1 MTHIEIRGARTHNL
15 KGIDVD
21 VPKHRL
27 VAFTGVSGSGK
38 SSLVFDT
45 ICTEAQRQLVE
56 TFSTYARRRLPQLT
70 RPPVD
75 AIRNISPCIVID
87 QKRLGASSRST
98 VGTVTEVYTY
108 LRMLFSRCGRPHV
121 GWSHRFSFNHP
132 DGMCPACK
140 GLGKRVRIDVDE
152 LLDLDRSVEEGAIRH
167 PSYAIGKWYWREI
180 VGSRVVP
187 PDRPL
192 RRFSEAEMQRLL
204 WADGLIVRKVHQG
217 ETYERPFDG
226 VARKLE
232 RLHVDKN
239 EDQIPKVAREAYRR
253 LFRERPCSDCG
264 GARLNRTALAV
275 ELAGG
280 WTIGRLVECELTEL
294 DRALGDLA
302 GHDAY
307 APIREVVETLVA
319 RMRGTL
325 RHLIDIG
332 VGYLS
337 LNRGVPTLSG
347 GESQRVKMAR
357 QLDCDLVD
365 LVYILDEPTV
375 GLHPRDIDHLIA
387 MLRRLRDQG
396 NSVLVVEHDP
406 AVIRA
411 ADWVVDVGPGAGDGG
426 GEVVFS
432 GRLDDLLQ
440 ADGATSRALRG
451 RPGGQARLDG
461 QVRQGPAGAD
471 GAARSR
477 VVSTRTARM
486 PQRGPAGADGA
497 AEGRAASAR
506 RGRRRFRDT
515 LVIDDASANNLRD
528 LTVRIPRGVL
538 TCITGVAGSGK
549 SSLVAE
555 LVDTLRRRQGEEREP
570 GENGGHGENGGRGGR
585 ERRGENCRHEV
596 VVVDQR
602 PVGRSSRSNP
612 ATYVGV
618 FDPIRNAFAA
628 ANRVAPSLFSFN
640 AEGSCPECKGRG
652 YLEVELSFLDD
663 VRLDCKVCRGRRYRD
678 DVLELTWRG
687 RSIHDV
693 LEMTVTDAL
702 AFFASGEGDGGR
714 ARLAAIGRGLQ
725 LLADVGVGYLRLGQS
740 LSTLSG
746 GEAQRLKLA
755 AELTRSGNVY
765 VMDEPTTGLHPADID
780 RLLAIVDRLL
790 AGGNTVVVIEHNL
803 DVVAAADW
811 IVDLGPEGGRAG
823 GRIVAEGTPEAVA
836 ERHAVSHTG
845 RYLKERLGP

>member
-15 KGIDVD
+15 KGLDVD

-75 AIRNISPCIVID
+75 EIRNISPCIVID

-98 VGTVTEVYTY
+98 VGTVTEIYTY
-108 LRMLFSRCGRPHV
+108 LRMLFSRCGRPFI

-140 GLGKRVRIDVDE
+140 GLGKRVRIDVDR
-152 LLDLDRSVEEGAIRH
+152 LLDPERSIEEGAIRH
-167 PSYAIGKWYWREI
+167 PSFDIGKWYWREI
-180 VGSRVVP
+180 VQTRVVP
-187 PDRPL
+187 PDKPL
-192 RRFSEAEMQRLL
+192 REFTAAERERLL
-204 WADGLIVRKVHQG
+204 WADGLRVEKVHQG
-217 ETYERPFDG
+217 MTYERPFDG

-239 EDQIPKVAREAYRR
+239 EDQIPRTSREAYRR

-264 GARLNRTALAV
+264 GARLNGAALAV

-280 WTIGRLVECELTEL
+280 RTIGRLVECELTEL
-294 DRALGDLA
+294 DRVLA
-302 GHDAY
+302 ELVERDDHE
-307 APIREVVETLVA
+307 PIRDVVATLVA
-319 RMRGTL
+319 RMRKTL

-411 ADWVVDVGPGAGDGG
+411 ADWVVDIGPRAGDGG
-426 GEVVFS
+426 GELVFS
-432 GRLDDLLQ
+432 GRLEDLPS
-440 ADGATSRALRG
+440 AGGATSCAL
-451 RPGGQARLDG
+451 QE
-461 QVRQGPAGAD
+461 
-471 GAARSR
+471 
-477 VVSTRTARM
+477 RTAA
-486 PQRGPAGADGA
+486 P
-497 AEGRAASAR
+497 R
-506 RGRRRFRDT
+506 RERRPFRET
-515 LVIDDASANNLRD
+515 LRIENASANNLRD
-528 LTVRIPRGVL
+528 VTVRIPKGVL
-538 TCITGVAGSGK
+538 TCFTGVAGSGK
-549 SSLVAE
+549 SSLVSE
-555 LVDTLRRRQGEEREP
+555 LVETLRRSRGADPEP
-570 GENGGHGENGGRGGR
+570 RDG
-585 ERRGENCRHEV
+585 ERRGDGGRQGDAGRQGRDGV

-612 ATYVGV
+612 ATYIGV
-618 FDPIRNAFAA
+618 FDPIRKLFAG
-628 ANRVAPSLFSFN
+628 ANGVSPAMFSFN
-640 AEGSCPECKGRG
+640 AQGSCPECKGRG

-663 VRLDCKVCRGRRYRD
+663 VRLECKVCEGKRYREE
-678 DVLELTWRG
+678 VLELKYRG

-693 LEMTVTDAL
+693 LEMTVAEAL
-702 AFFASGEGDGGR
+702 AFFAAASDDRRGHG
-714 ARLAAIGRGLQ
+714 AAIARGLQ
-725 LLADVGVGYLRLGQS
+725 LLADVGVGYLRLGQPV
-740 LSTLSG
+740 STLSG

-755 AELTRSGNVY
+755 TELTRSGNVY

-803 DVVAAADW
+803 DVIVAADW
-811 IVDLGPEGGRAG
+811 IVDLGPEGGRHG
-823 GRIVAEGTPEAVA
+823 GAIVAEGTPEDVA
-836 ERHAVSHTG
+836 ARAATSHTG
-845 RYLKERLGP
+845 RYLQERLGL

>member
-98 VGTVTEVYTY
+98 VGTVTEVYTF
-108 LRMLFSRCGRPHV
+108 LRMLFSRGGRPHI

-152 LLDLDRSVEEGAIRH
+152 LLDLDRSIEEGAIRH
-167 PSYAIGKWYWREI
+167 PSYDIGKWYWREI
-180 VGSRVVP
+180 VQTGVVP
-187 PDRPL
+187 PRKPL
-192 RRFSEAEMQRLL
+192 RQFTEAERERLL
-204 WADGLIVRKVHQG
+204 WADGVMVEKVHEG
-217 ETYERPFDG
+217 MTYERPFDG

-239 EDQIPKVAREAYRR
+239 EDQVPKVAREAYRR
-253 LFRERPCSDCG
+253 LFRERPCPDCN
-264 GARLNRTALAV
+264 GARLNRAALAV

-294 DRALGDLA
+294 DRALAGLA
-302 GHDAY
+302 DHDDY
-307 APIREVVETLVA
+307 VPIREVVATLVA

-325 RHLIDIG
+325 QRLIGIG

-411 ADWVVDVGPGAGDGG
+411 ADWVVDIGPRAGDGG

-432 GRLDDLLQ
+432 GRLDDLVR
-440 ADGATSRALRG
+440 AGGATSRAL
-451 RPGGQARLDG
+451 Q
-461 QVRQGPAGAD
+461 
-471 GAARSR
+471 
-477 VVSTRTARM
+477 
-486 PQRGPAGADGA
+486 
-497 AEGRAASAR
+497 ERAAPPR
-506 RGRRRFRDT
+506 RERRRFRDT
-515 LVIDDASANNLRD
+515 LRIDNASANNLRD
-528 LTVRIPRGVL
+528 VSVRIPRGVL

-555 LVDTLRRRQGEEREP
+555 LVETLRREP
-570 GENGGHGENGGRGGR
+570 GGGGSAGEA
-585 ERRGENCRHEV
+585 

-618 FDPIRNAFAA
+618 FDPIRKVFAA
-628 ANRVAPSLFSFN
+628 ANRVPPALFSFN

-663 VRLDCKVCRGRRYRD
+663 VRLGCKACEGRRYRD
-678 DVLELTWRG
+678 DVLKLTWRG

-702 AFFASGEGDGGR
+702 TFFAPADGPP

-755 AELTRSGNVY
+755 SELTRSGNVY
-765 VMDEPTTGLHPADID
+765 IMDEPTTGLHPADID

-811 IVDLGPEGGRAG
+811 IVDLGPEGGRDG

-836 ERHAVSHTG
+836 ARHAVSHTG
-845 RYLKERLGP
+845 RYLRERLGS

>member
-45 ICTEAQRQLVE
+45 ICIEAQRQLVE

-70 RPPVD
+70 RPPVE

-108 LRMLFSRCGRPHV
+108 LRMLFSRCGRPFV

-140 GLGKRVRIDVDE
+140 GLGKRVRIDADK
-152 LLDLDRSVEEGAIRH
+152 LLDPDRSIEEGAIRH
-167 PSYAIGKWYWREI
+167 PSYDIGKWYWREI
-180 VGSRVVP
+180 VQSSVVP
-187 PDRPL
+187 PGKPL
-192 RRFSEAEMQRLL
+192 RQFTAAERERLL
-204 WADGLIVRKVHQG
+204 WADGLIIKKVHQG
-217 ETYERPFDG
+217 TTYERPFDG

-239 EDQIPKVAREAYRR
+239 EDQIPRVAREAYRR
-253 LFRERPCSDCG
+253 LFTEGTWPDCG
-264 GARLNRTALAV
+264 GARLNAAALAV

-294 DRALGDLA
+294 DRVLEELVERD
-302 GHDAY
+302 DY
-307 APIREVVETLVA
+307 EPIRDVVATLVA

-411 ADWVVDVGPGAGDGG
+411 ADWVVDIGPRAGGGGG
-426 GEVVFS
+426 GELVFS
-432 GRLDDLLQ
+432 GCLDDLLRT
-440 ADGATSRALRG
+440 DGATSSALRG
-451 RPGGQARLDG
+451 RVIP
-461 QVRQGPAGAD
+461 P
-471 GAARSR
+471 
-477 VVSTRTARM
+477 
-486 PQRGPAGADGA
+486 
-497 AEGRAASAR
+497 R
-506 RGRRRFRDT
+506 RDRRPFRDT
-515 LVIDDASANNLRD
+515 LLIENASANNLRNV
-528 LTVRIPRGVL
+528 TVRIPKGVL
-538 TCITGVAGSGK
+538 TCVTGVAGSGK
-549 SSLVAE
+549 SSLVGE
-555 LVDTLRRRQGEEREP
+555 LVDRSRDA
-570 GENGGHGENGGRGGR
+570 
-585 ERRGENCRHEV
+585 V

-618 FDPIRNAFAA
+618 FDPIRKAFAA
-628 ANRVAPSLFSFN
+628 ANRGSPALFSFN
-640 AEGSCPECKGRG
+640 AKGSCPECKGRG
-652 YLEVELSFLDD
+652 YLEVELSFLRPPRLQGVRGQAVPGGSAGADVPRPLHPRRPGDD
-663 VRLDCKVCRGRRYRD
+663 SHRCPVLLRRGRCR
-678 DVLELTWRG
+678 
-687 RSIHDV
+687 
-693 LEMTVTDAL
+693 
-702 AFFASGEGDGGR
+702 
-714 ARLAAIGRGLQ
+714 
-725 LLADVGVGYLRLGQS
+725 
-740 LSTLSG
+740 
-746 GEAQRLKLA
+746 
-755 AELTRSGNVY
+755 
-765 VMDEPTTGLHPADID
+765 
-780 RLLAIVDRLL
+780 
-790 AGGNTVVVIEHNL
+790 
-803 DVVAAADW
+803 
-811 IVDLGPEGGRAG
+811 
-823 GRIVAEGTPEAVA
+823 
-836 ERHAVSHTG
+836 
-845 RYLKERLGP
+845 

>member
-108 LRMLFSRCGRPHV
+108 LRMLLSRCGRPHV

-152 LLDLDRSVEEGAIRH
+152 LLDLDRSIEEGAIRH

-192 RRFSEAEMQRLL
+192 RRFTEAEMQRLL

-232 RLHVDKN
+232 RLHIDKN

-253 LFRERPCSDCG
+253 LFRERPCPDCG
-264 GARLNRTALAV
+264 GARLNAAALAV

-280 WTIGRLVECELTEL
+280 WTVGRLVECELTEL
-294 DRALGDLA
+294 DRALGELA
-302 GHDAY
+302 GHDDY
-307 APIREVVETLVA
+307 APIREVVATLVA

-432 GRLDDLLQ
+432 GRLDDLLR

-451 RPGGQARLDG
+451 RLDGQAR
-461 QVRQGPAGAD
+461 RGPSGGD

-477 VVSTRTARM
+477 AVSTRSASSLS
-486 PQRGPAGADGA
+486 QKAPAGANGA
-497 AEGRAASAR
+497 AKGRAAPAR

-515 LVIDDASANNLRD
+515 LVVDNASANNLRG
-528 LTVRIPRGVL
+528 LTVRIPKGVL

-570 GENGGHGENGGRGGR
+570 GENG
-585 ERRGENCRHEV
+585 RRGENEGRGVEGGRGENGRDEV

-618 FDPIRNAFAA
+618 FDQIRKLFAA
-628 ANRVAPSLFSFN
+628 ANGVPPSLFSFN

-663 VRLDCKVCRGRRYRD
+663 VRLDCKVCEGRRYRD
-678 DVLELTWRG
+678 DVLKLIWRG

-702 AFFASGEGDGGR
+702 AFFVPAGGAQ
-714 ARLAAIGRGLQ
+714 ARLSAIGRGLQ

-755 AELTRSGNVY
+755 SELTRSGNVY

-780 RLLAIVDRLL
+780 RLLTIVDRLL

-836 ERHAVSHTG
+836 QRHAVSHTG
-845 RYLKERLGP
+845 RYLKERLGS

>member
-140 GLGKRVRIDVDE
+140 GLGKRVRIDVDA
-152 LLDLDRSVEEGAIRH
+152 LLDLDRSIEEGAIRH

-187 PDRPL
+187 PDEPL
-192 RRFSEAEMQRLL
+192 RRFSEAERQRLL

-253 LFRERPCSDCG
+253 LFRERPCPDCG
-264 GARLNRTALAV
+264 GARLNAAALAV

-302 GHDAY
+302 GHEDY
-307 APIREVVETLVA
+307 APVREVVATLVA

-375 GLHPRDIDHLIA
+375 GLHPRDIEHLIA

-432 GRLDDLLQ
+432 GRLDDLLR
-440 ADGATSRALRG
+440 AAGATSRALRD
-451 RPGGQARLDG
+451 RLDG

-471 GAARSR
+471 GAARAR
-477 VVSTRTARM
+477 AISTSARM
-486 PQRGPAGADGA
+486 PRQGPAVAGGA
-497 AEGRAASAR
+497 ASGRAAPAR

-515 LVIDDASANNLRD
+515 LVVENARANNLRD
-528 LTVRIPRGVL
+528 LTVRIPKGVL

-555 LVDTLRRRQGEEREP
+555 LVDTLRRRQGAEREP
-570 GENGGHGENGGRGGR
+570 GENGGRGENEGRGKRG
-585 ERRGENCRHEV
+585 RRGENGHDEV

-612 ATYVGV
+612 VTYVGV
-618 FDPIRNAFAA
+618 FDPIRKAFAA
-628 ANRVAPSLFSFN
+628 ANRVPPSLFSFN

-663 VRLDCKVCRGRRYRD
+663 VRLDCKVCEGRRYRD
-678 DVLELTWRG
+678 DVLKLTWRG

-702 AFFASGEGDGGR
+702 AFFGSGDGGGR
-714 ARLAAIGRGLQ
+714 ARLAAIGRGLR

-755 AELTRSGNVY
+755 SELTRSGNVY

-845 RYLKERLGP
+845 RYLKERLGS

>member
-1 MTHIEIRGARTHNL
+1 MTHIEIRGARSHNL

-45 ICTEAQRQLVE
+45 IYTEAQRQLVE
-56 TFSTYARRRLPQLT
+56 TFGTYARRRLPQLT
-70 RPPVD
+70 RPPVE

-98 VGTVTEVYTY
+98 VGTVTEIYTY
-108 LRMLFSRCGRPHV
+108 LRMLFSRCGRPFI

-140 GLGKRVRIDVDE
+140 GLGKRVCIDAGK
-152 LLDLDRSVEEGAIRH
+152 LLDLDRSIEEGAIRH
-167 PSYAIGKWYWREI
+167 PSYDPGKWYWREI
-180 VGSRVVP
+180 VQTGVVP
-187 PDRPL
+187 PRKPL
-192 RRFSEAEMQRLL
+192 RQFTETEMERLL
-204 WADGLIVRKVHQG
+204 WADGVRIKKVHEG
-217 ETYERPFDG
+217 VTYERPFDG

-232 RLHVDKN
+232 RLHVDKS
-239 EDQIPKVAREAYRR
+239 EDQISNVAREAYRR

-264 GARLNRTALAV
+264 GARLNAAALAV

-294 DRALGDLA
+294 DQGLGDLVER
-302 GHDAY
+302 DDY
-307 APIREVVETLVA
+307 EPIRDVVATLVA
-319 RMRGTL
+319 RMRATL

-365 LVYILDEPTV
+365 LIYILDEPTV

-411 ADWVVDVGPGAGDGG
+411 ADWVVDIGPGAGAGG
-426 GEVVFS
+426 GELVFG
-432 GRLDDLLQ
+432 GRLDDLLS
-440 ADGATSRALRG
+440 AGGATSRALG
-451 RPGGQARLDG
+451 
-461 QVRQGPAGAD
+461 
-471 GAARSR
+471 
-477 VVSTRTARM
+477 
-486 PQRGPAGADGA
+486 
-497 AEGRAASAR
+497 ERAAAPRPVR
-506 RGRRRFRDT
+506 RPFHDT
-515 LVIDDASANNLRD
+515 LRIEGASANNLRNV
-528 LTVRIPRGVL
+528 TVRIPQGVL
-538 TCITGVAGSGK
+538 TCVTGVAGSGK
-549 SSLVAE
+549 SSLVGE
-555 LVDTLRRRQGEEREP
+555 LVGTLRRRRGAGHE
-570 GENGGHGENGGRGGR
+570 GGSDG
-585 ERRGENCRHEV
+585 V
-596 VVVDQR
+596 VVIDQR

-612 ATYVGV
+612 ATYIGV
-618 FDPIRNAFAA
+618 FDSIRKVFGA
-628 ANRVAPSLFSFN
+628 ANRVSPALFSFN
-640 AEGSCPECKGRG
+640 AKGSCPECKGRG

-663 VRLDCKVCRGRRYRD
+663 IRLDCKVCGGKRYRD
-678 DVLELTWRG
+678 EVLELTYHG

-702 AFFASGEGDGGR
+702 AFFASAGVDDRKGR
-714 ARLAAIGRGLQ
+714 SNAITRGLQ
-725 LLADVGVGYLRLGQS
+725 LLSDVGVGYLRLGQS
-740 LSTLSG
+740 VSTLSG

-755 AELTRSGNVY
+755 SELTRSGNVY

-780 RLLAIVDRLL
+780 RLLGIVDRLL
-790 AGGNTVVVIEHNL
+790 TAGNTVVVIEHNL
-803 DVVAAADW
+803 DVIAAADW
-811 IVDLGPEGGRAG
+811 IVDLGPEGGKDG
-823 GRIVAEGTPEAVA
+823 GAIVAEGTPEAVA
-836 ERHAVSHTG
+836 AQHATSHTG
-845 RYLKERLGP
+845 RYLRERLGP

>member
-15 KGIDVD
+15 KDLDVD

-70 RPPVD
+70 RPPVEE
-75 AIRNISPCIVID
+75 IRNISPCIVID

-108 LRMLFSRCGRPHV
+108 LRMLFSRCGRPFI

-140 GLGKRVRIDVDE
+140 GLGKRVRIDVDR
-152 LLDLDRSVEEGAIRH
+152 LLDPDRSIEEGAIRH
-167 PSYAIGKWYWREI
+167 PSFDIGKWYWREI
-180 VGSRVVP
+180 VQSSVVP
-187 PDRPL
+187 PRKPL
-192 RRFSEAEMQRLL
+192 REFTAAERERLL
-204 WADGLIVRKVHQG
+204 WADGLVIRKVHQG
-217 ETYERPFDG
+217 TTYERPFDG

-239 EDQIPKVAREAYRR
+239 EDQIPRVAREAYRR
-253 LFRERPCSDCG
+253 LFTEGTCPDCG
-264 GARLNRTALAV
+264 GARLNAAALGV

-294 DRALGDLA
+294 DRVLA
-302 GHDAY
+302 ELVERDDY
-307 APIREVVETLVA
+307 ESIREVVAALVA

-365 LVYILDEPTV
+365 LIYILDEPTV

-411 ADWVVDVGPGAGDGG
+411 ADWVVDIGPGAGDGG
-426 GEVVFS
+426 GELVFS
-432 GRLDDLLQ
+432 GRLDGLLS
-440 ADGATSRALRG
+440 AGGATARAL
-451 RPGGQARLDG
+451 QE
-461 QVRQGPAGAD
+461 
-471 GAARSR
+471 
-477 VVSTRTARM
+477 RTTAPR
-486 PQRGPAGADGA
+486 R
-497 AEGRAASAR
+497 AR
-506 RGRRRFRDT
+506 RPFRET
-515 LVIDDASANNLRD
+515 LRIDNATANNLRD
-528 LTVRIPRGVL
+528 VTVRIPKGVL
-538 TCITGVAGSGK
+538 TCVTGVAGSGK
-549 SSLVAE
+549 SSLVGE
-555 LVDTLRRRQGEEREP
+555 LVETLRRGPGADAGRPGDRRPDEGGRRVDAGRQGRNERTGKDGPRRED
-570 GENGGHGENGGRGGR
+570 GGR
-585 ERRGENCRHEV
+585 EGA

-612 ATYVGV
+612 ATYIGV
-618 FDPIRNAFAA
+618 FDAIRKAFGA
-628 ANRVAPSLFSFN
+628 ANRVSPALFSFN
-640 AEGSCPECKGRG
+640 AKGSCPECRGRG

-663 VRLDCKVCRGRRYRD
+663 VRLECKVCEGKRYREE
-678 DVLELTWRG
+678 VLELTYRE

-702 AFFASGEGDGGR
+702 AFFAAGGDDDRRGHG
-714 ARLAAIGRGLQ
+714 AAIARGLQ
-725 LLADVGVGYLRLGQS
+725 LLADVGVGYLRLGQPV
-740 LSTLSG
+740 STLSG

-755 AELTRSGNVY
+755 TELTRSGNVY
-765 VMDEPTTGLHPADID
+765 VMDEPTTGLHPADIA

-803 DVVAAADW
+803 DVIAAADW
-811 IVDLGPEGGRAG
+811 IVDLGPDGGKNG
-823 GRIVAEGTPEAVA
+823 GAVIAEGTPEDIATRA
-836 ERHAVSHTG
+836 ASSHTG
-845 RYLKERLGP
+845 RYLKERLGL

>member
-45 ICTEAQRQLVE
+45 IRTEAQRQLVE

-108 LRMLFSRCGRPHV
+108 LRMLFSRCGRPFI

-140 GLGKRVRIDVDE
+140 GLGKRVRIDVDK
-152 LLDLDRSVEEGAIRH
+152 LLAPDRSIEEGAIRH
-167 PSYAIGKWYWREI
+167 PSFAIGKWYWREI
-180 VGSRVVP
+180 VQSRVVP
-187 PDRPL
+187 PDKPIRQ
-192 RRFSEAEMQRLL
+192 FTAAERERLL
-204 WADGLIVRKVHQG
+204 WADGLVITKVHEG
-217 ETYERPFDG
+217 TTYERPFDG

-239 EDQIPKVAREAYRR
+239 EDQIPRSSREAYRR
-253 LFRERPCSDCG
+253 LFTEGTCPDCG
-264 GARLNRTALAV
+264 GARLNAAALAV

-280 WTIGRLVECELTEL
+280 WTLGRLVDCELTEL
-294 DRALGDLA
+294 DQVLADLVER
-302 GHDAY
+302 DDY
-307 APIREVVETLVA
+307 EPIREVVATLVA

-365 LVYILDEPTV
+365 LIYILDEPTV

-426 GEVVFS
+426 GELVFS
-432 GRLDDLLQ
+432 GRLDDLLAAGGATARALQ
-440 ADGATSRALRG
+440 ERAAMPPSSSHCVSGRGATSRAL
-451 RPGGQARLDG
+451 P
-461 QVRQGPAGAD
+461 
-471 GAARSR
+471 
-477 VVSTRTARM
+477 
-486 PQRGPAGADGA
+486 
-497 AEGRAASAR
+497 ERAAAPGRER
-506 RGRRRFRDT
+506 RPFRDT
-515 LVIDDASANNLRD
+515 LVIENATANNLRNV
-528 LTVRIPRGVL
+528 TVRIPKRVL
-538 TCITGVAGSGK
+538 TCVTGVAGSGK

-555 LVDTLRRRQGEEREP
+555 LVETLRPRPDRSGDA
-570 GENGGHGENGGRGGR
+570 GANG
-585 ERRGENCRHEV
+585 V
-596 VVVDQR
+596 VVIDQR

-612 ATYVGV
+612 ATYIGV
-618 FDPIRNAFAA
+618 FDPIRKAFAA
-628 ANRVAPSLFSFN
+628 ANGVSPALFSFN
-640 AEGSCPECKGRG
+640 AQGSCPECKGRG

-663 VRLDCKVCRGRRYRD
+663 VRLECKLCEGKRYREE
-678 DVLELTWRG
+678 VLALTCRG

-702 AFFASGEGDGGR
+702 AFFATGGPEDR
-714 ARLAAIGRGLQ
+714 RGQSAAIARGLQ
-725 LLADVGVGYLRLGQS
+725 LLADVGVGYLRLGQPV
-740 LSTLSG
+740 STLSG

-755 AELTRSGNVY
+755 TELTRSGNVY

-780 RLLAIVDRLL
+780 RLLGIVDRLI

-803 DVVAAADW
+803 DVIAAADW
-811 IVDLGPEGGRAG
+811 IVDLGPEGGKNG
-823 GRIVAEGTPEAVA
+823 GAVVAEGTPEAVA
-836 ERHAVSHTG
+836 ARQETSHTG
-845 RYLKERLGP
+845 RYLKQRLGL

>member
-75 AIRNISPCIVID
+75 VIRNISPCIVID

-108 LRMLFSRCGRPHV
+108 LRMLFSRCGRPHI

-140 GLGKRVRIDVDE
+140 GLGKRVRIDVDA

-167 PSYAIGKWYWREI
+167 PSYAVGKWYWREI

-253 LFRERPCSDCG
+253 LFRERPCPDCG
-264 GARLNRTALAV
+264 GARLNAAALAV

-387 MLRRLRDQG
+387 MLRRLRDRG

-432 GRLDDLLQ
+432 GHLDDLLR
-440 ADGATSRALRG
+440 ADGATSRALQG
-451 RPGGQARLDG
+451 RLDG
-461 QVRQGPAGAD
+461 QIQQRPAGTDGAARSRAVSTRTARVPRPGPAGAD
-471 GAARSR
+471 GAAR
-477 VVSTRTARM
+477 
-486 PQRGPAGADGA
+486 
-497 AEGRAASAR
+497 GRAA
-506 RGRRRFRDT
+506 
-515 LVIDDASANNLRD
+515 
-528 LTVRIPRGVL
+528 PRG
-538 TCITGVAGSGK
+538 GAAAGS
-549 SSLVAE
+549 A
-555 LVDTLRRRQGEEREP
+555 T
-570 GENGGHGENGGRGGR
+570 
-585 ERRGENCRHEV
+585 
-596 VVVDQR
+596 
-602 PVGRSSRSNP
+602 RSSSTTRAP
-612 ATYVGV
+612 TTC
-618 FDPIRNAFAA
+618 AA
-628 ANRVAPSLFSFN
+628 S
-640 AEGSCPECKGRG
+640 
-652 YLEVELSFLDD
+652 
-663 VRLDCKVCRGRRYRD
+663 
-678 DVLELTWRG
+678 
-687 RSIHDV
+687 
-693 LEMTVTDAL
+693 
-702 AFFASGEGDGGR
+702 
-714 ARLAAIGRGLQ
+714 
-725 LLADVGVGYLRLGQS
+725 
-740 LSTLSG
+740 
-746 GEAQRLKLA
+746 
-755 AELTRSGNVY
+755 RSGY
-765 VMDEPTTGLHPADID
+765 
-780 RLLAIVDRLL
+780 R
-790 AGGNTVVVIEHNL
+790 
-803 DVVAAADW
+803 
-811 IVDLGPEGGRAG
+811 RAC
-823 GRIVAEGTPEAVA
+823 
-836 ERHAVSHTG
+836 
-845 RYLKERLGP
+845 

>member
-1 MTHIEIRGARTHNL
+1 MTHIEIRSARTHNL

-152 LLDLDRSVEEGAIRH
+152 LLDLDRSIEEGAIRH

-187 PDRPL
+187 PDKPL

-253 LFRERPCSDCG
+253 LFRERPCPDCG
-264 GARLNRTALAV
+264 GARLNAAALAV

-302 GHDAY
+302 GHDDY

-432 GRLDDLLQ
+432 GRLDDLLR
-440 ADGATSRALRG
+440 ADGATSRALRD
-451 RPGGQARLDG
+451 RLDG
-461 QVRQGPAGAD
+461 RVRQGPAGTD
-471 GAARSR
+471 GASRRAARPAKSAQPPPRHFPRRSR
-477 VVSTRTARM
+477 T
-486 PQRGPAGADGA
+486 P
-497 AEGRAASAR
+497 RA
-506 RGRRRFRDT
+506 
-515 LVIDDASANNLRD
+515 
-528 LTVRIPRGVL
+528 
-538 TCITGVAGSGK
+538 GVAGGSATRYASRTRAPTTCATSRSG
-549 SSLVAE
+549 S
-555 LVDTLRRRQGEEREP
+555 
-570 GENGGHGENGGRGGR
+570 
-585 ERRGENCRHEV
+585 RRGC
-596 VVVDQR
+596 
-602 PVGRSSRSNP
+602 
-612 ATYVGV
+612 
-618 FDPIRNAFAA
+618 
-628 ANRVAPSLFSFN
+628 
-640 AEGSCPECKGRG
+640 
-652 YLEVELSFLDD
+652 
-663 VRLDCKVCRGRRYRD
+663 
-678 DVLELTWRG
+678 
-687 RSIHDV
+687 
-693 LEMTVTDAL
+693 
-702 AFFASGEGDGGR
+702 
-714 ARLAAIGRGLQ
+714 
-725 LLADVGVGYLRLGQS
+725 
-740 LSTLSG
+740 
-746 GEAQRLKLA
+746 
-755 AELTRSGNVY
+755 
-765 VMDEPTTGLHPADID
+765 
-780 RLLAIVDRLL
+780 
-790 AGGNTVVVIEHNL
+790 
-803 DVVAAADW
+803 
-811 IVDLGPEGGRAG
+811 
-823 GRIVAEGTPEAVA
+823 
-836 ERHAVSHTG
+836 
-845 RYLKERLGP
+845 

>member
-1 MTHIEIRGARTHNL
+1 M
-15 KGIDVD
+15 
-21 VPKHRL
+21 
-27 VAFTGVSGSGK
+27 SGSGK

-70 RPPVD
+70 RPPVE

-87 QKRLGASSRST
+87 QKHLGASSRST

-108 LRMLFSRCGRPHV
+108 LRMLFSRCGRPFV

-140 GLGKRVRIDVDE
+140 GLGKRVRIDVDK
-152 LLDLDRSVEEGAIRH
+152 LLDLDRSIEEGAIRH
-167 PSYAIGKWYWREI
+167 PSYDIGKWYWREI
-180 VGSRVVP
+180 VQSGVVP
-187 PDRPL
+187 PRKPL
-192 RRFSEAEMQRLL
+192 RRFTEAERERLL
-204 WADGLIVRKVHQG
+204 WADGVRIAKVHQG
-217 ETYERPFDG
+217 TTYERPFDG

-239 EDQIPKVAREAYRR
+239 EDQIPRVAREAYRR
-253 LFRERPCSDCG
+253 LFTEGTCPDCG
-264 GARLNRTALAV
+264 GPRLNAAALAV

-294 DRALGDLA
+294 DRVLEELVERD
-302 GHDAY
+302 DY
-307 APIREVVETLVA
+307 EPIRDVVATLTA

-411 ADWVVDVGPGAGDGG
+411 ADWVVDIGPRAGDGG
-426 GEVVFS
+426 GELVFA
-432 GRLDDLLQ
+432 GRLDDLLR
-440 ADGATSRALRG
+440 AGGATSRALRE
-451 RPGGQARLDG
+451 
-461 QVRQGPAGAD
+461 
-471 GAARSR
+471 
-477 VVSTRTARM
+477 RTAAPR
-486 PQRGPAGADGA
+486 QT
-497 AEGRAASAR
+497 R
-506 RGRRRFRDT
+506 RLFRDT
-515 LVIDDASANNLRD
+515 LLIENASANNLRNV
-528 LTVRIPRGVL
+528 TVHIPKGVL
-538 TCITGVAGSGK
+538 TCVTGVAGSGK
-549 SSLVAE
+549 SSLVGE
-555 LVDTLRRRQGEEREP
+555 LVGTLRPAR
-570 GENGGHGENGGRGGR
+570 GENGDVDEDGGRGPGDDGAQGADGR
-585 ERRGENCRHEV
+585 RYEV

-602 PVGRSSRSNP
+602 PIGRSSRSNP
-612 ATYVGV
+612 VTYIGV
-618 FDPIRNAFAA
+618 FDPIRKAFAA
-628 ANRVAPSLFSFN
+628 ANRVSPALFSFN
-640 AEGSCPECKGRG
+640 AKGSCPECKGRG

-663 VRLDCKVCRGRRYRD
+663 VRLDCKVCEGKRYREE
-678 DVLELTWRG
+678 VLELTYHG

-702 AFFASGEGDGGR
+702 TFFASVGVDDRRGHGT
-714 ARLAAIGRGLQ
+714 AITRGLQ

-740 LSTLSG
+740 VSTLSG

-755 AELTRSGNVY
+755 SELTRTGNVY

-780 RLLAIVDRLL
+780 RLLDIVDRLL
-790 AGGNTVVVIEHNL
+790 AAGNTVVVIEHNL
-803 DVVAAADW
+803 DVIAAADW
-811 IVDLGPEGGRAG
+811 IVDLGPEGGKDG
-823 GRIVAEGTPEAVA
+823 GAIVAEGTPETVPAL
-836 ERHAVSHTG
+836 HATSYTG
-845 RYLKERLGP
+845 RYLKERLGL